1 MTTPDQESTTLA
13 LPEVSRILGQTQPWA
28 RLMSILGFVTVGMML
43 LIGLGTAVAVMATQ
57 GWEAAFLL
65 AVYPLMAVFY
75 VLPSIYLMR
84 YANRI
89 RDFIAQSQQHHLEAA
104 LDAQRAFWKF
114 ISIFALVSLV
124 LSGVAMLVAL
134 VLGGVAGGLLGA

>member
-28 RLMSILGFVTVGMML
+28 RLMGILGFVTVGMML

-65 AVYPLMAVFY
+65 AVYPLMAVLY

-89 RDFIAQSQQHHLEAA
+89 REFIAQSQQYQLEAA

-114 ISIFALVSLV
+114 MGIFALVSLV

-134 VLGGVAGGLLGA
+134 VLGGVARGMFGG

>member
-28 RLMSILGFVTVGMML
+28 RLMGILGFVTVGMML
-43 LIGLGTAVAVMATQ
+43 LFGLGAAVAVLATQ
-57 GWEAAFLL
+57 GGEAALLL
-65 AVYPLMAVFY
+65 AVYPLMAVLY

-89 RDFIAQSQQHHLEAA
+89 RDFIAQGQQHQLEAA

-114 ISIFALVSLV
+114 MGIFALVSLV
-124 LSGVAMLVAL
+124 LSGFAILVAL
-134 VLGGVAGGLLGA
+134 VFGVAGGLYGI

>member
-28 RLMSILGFVTVGMML
+28 RLMGIVGFVTVGMML
-43 LIGLGTAVAVMATQ
+43 LFGLGAAVAVLAMQ
-57 GWEAAFLL
+57 SGEAALLL
-65 AVYPLMAVFY
+65 AVYPLMAVLY

-89 RDFIAQSQQHHLEAA
+89 RDFIAQRQQHQLEAA

-114 ISIFALVSLV
+114 MGIFALVSLV
-124 LSGVAMLVAL
+124 LSGFAILVAL
-134 VLGGVAGGLLGA
+134 VFGVAGGLYGI